1 MRYSSKLQFPGTI
14 LHRKRG
20 RIDLCKLDQKT
31 LKELY
36 DDGCEYVAF
45 EDGDPPNEQPI
56 VVKRTPAKKPKTVR
70 KKVDKKKPEPPPLP
84 DDSLEKGA
92 EAPE

>member
-36 DDGCEYVAF
+36 DDGCEYVAL
-45 EDGDPPNEQPI
+45 EPGDPPNEQPI
-56 VVKRTPAKKPKTVR
+56 VVKRTPAKPKT
-70 KKVDKKKPEPPPLP
+70 KKPVKKKKPEPPPLP

-92 EAPE
+92 EATE